1 MAHLAH
7 PSTVCRVV
15 IFVLPGIEVDHS
27 DTKTIAEKSA
37 TKILDACRDIAKQ
50 SLADDPNKSEA
61 ILEEL
66 SSCVENG
73 VAKQIEVA
81 NEEIRFQ
88 ADIRMDISDMLEE
101 YTCYDEKLETSE
113 PKSSAQWKGHKV
125 DIMLDRPAA
134 KIHYIHNFAT
144 QEECDAVKNEA
155 QDDLRDA
162 TVADGEG
169 GSEIDES
176 RKAKQAGIEVDWENE
191 VNGDLIAFLS
201 RKVYNYANHIL
212 PFKISEEG
220 QEDLM
225 SIQYFGRGIDDEA
238 PDRYQPHCDGGELRL
253 NAHILVTYHLVYRAY
268 LFQPFIQ
275 QIVTGGH
282 LEMEREWPLW

>member
-1 MAHLAH
+1 MTFKTLQFYLVRR
-7 PSTVCRVV
+7 PTCSPFIVLNTV

-37 TKILDACRDIAKQ
+37 TKILDACRDVAKQ
-50 SLADDPNKSEA
+50 SLASNPDKSEA

-66 SSCVENG
+66 STCVENG
-73 VAKQIEVA
+73 VAKQIEIA

-88 ADIRMDISDMLEE
+88 TEIRTDISDMLED

-113 PKSSAQWKGHKV
+113 PKSSSVWKGHKV

-134 KIHYIHNFAT
+134 KIHYIHDFAN
-144 QEECDAVKNEA
+144 QEECEAVKNEA
-155 QDDLRDA
+155 QDDLNDA

-191 VNGDLIAFLS
+191 ASGDPIAFLS
-201 RKVYNYANHIL
+201 RKVYNYVNHVL
-212 PFKISEEG
+212 PFKISEKG

-238 PDRYQPHCDGGELRL
+238 PDRYRPHCDGGESGL
-253 NAHILVTYHLVYRAY
+253 N
-268 LFQPFIQ
+268 
-275 QIVTGGH
+275 
-282 LEMEREWPLW
+282 